1 MSYVTFF
8 FFKMQFPYVPRHIG
22 VRHSRR
28 FPQISEKF
36 DIVIRPMEYQEDQ
49 LQPEKEFVFIQNVGE
64 ER

>member
-1 MSYVTFF
+1 
-8 FFKMQFPYVPRHIG
+8 MQFPYVPRHIG

-28 FPQISEKF
+28 FPEISEKF

>member
-1 MSYVTFF
+1 M
-8 FFKMQFPYVPRHIG
+8 PLHIG

-36 DIVIRPMEYQEDQ
+36 DIVIVIGSMEYQEDQ

-64 ER
+64 E